1 MTTLALLRMAV
12 SGAMAEPITIIWTSS
27 NGSFDDRVEYSNG
40 PAFNVDMNEWVL
52 EAGGTFTTNLGN
64 FTEIEISELCGWRT
78 LARICNPVV
87 LNISM
92 AGKRLLP
99 CASYQLNFPL

>member
-40 PAFNVDMNEWVL
+40 PAFNVDMKMNGFLKQEEHLQQIL
-52 EAGGTFTTNLGN
+52 E
-64 FTEIEISELCGWRT
+64 T
-78 LARICNPVV
+78 L
-87 LNISM
+87 L
-92 AGKRLLP
+92 K
-99 CASYQLNFPL
+99 